1 MVSRAAAGKAG
12 FGELPGS
19 GEVRPSPGMPLTQ
32 GPGSLVGPPLT
43 QVWDGVLEWT
53 TVCLTWHFKMSG

>member
-1 MVSRAAAGKAG
+1 MAKAGALVLIPGSFGWSAELLPGRQG

-19 GEVRPSPGMPLTQ
+19 GEVRSSPGMPLKQ

-43 QVWDGVLEWT
+43 
-53 TVCLTWHFKMSG
+53 